1 MQRFRFVAFL
11 CVLLAALAGPGPAA
25 AQSQDPAQATV
36 GGAANAPATSATP
49 AEGAEALLRLLQDPG
64 ARQALIDYLG
74 REAGAPA
81 PDAAS
86 GGATPSA
93 TAQTSDAQP
102 SDAPPSDAP
111 PAEGDQAG
119 DKDAAE
125 APHIAVRIATFTEN
139 LIDEGIG
146 FLQKIRRPF
155 ANLPAGLSS
164 SLGADWKVV
173 QGIALQLLLLGL
185 VVFATL
191 LFLRKLADRVF
202 ARLVVGAEKATI
214 VKRVSLLFA
223 RALSEAVVVAIA
235 LGVGYVTAV
244 LTGAETRRVELVES
258 LFLNA
263 FFFVQI
269 AKVST
274 RFALSPKFSALRL
287 VPLDDAQALYWRRWL
302 FAIFNV
308 LVYGTMVVVPLVSTN
323 LSFLLAN
330 SLRMMIVLTS
340 VFMAIVAILLNRKA
354 TRDRIL
360 EYASD
365 RTNVVA
371 SGAIELVAR
380 SWHLLAIFYVLLLL
394 TVWLARPFD
403 ATTFMIRASVYSVL
417 AVMIG
422 TLVSLALTRTIT
434 GGVRLPSNVH
444 ARLPLLERRLNA
456 FIPRMLAILRFGVFV
471 GVVLAILQAW
481 GAIDVLNWSASS
493 DGQDWIGRAL
503 SAGIVLLIS
512 FLIWL
517 SVMSWIDLRL
527 NPRGRL
533 PTSREKTLFGLFR
546 NAFSII
552 LVVMASLLAL
562 SEIGVNIGPLIAGAG
577 VFGLA
582 ISFGSQKLVQD
593 IITGAFIQ
601 LENAMNEGDVVT
613 LGGVT
618 GVVEKLTIRS
628 VCLRDLDG
636 TAHVIP
642 FSTVDRV
649 ANFMRDYAY
658 HVAAIGVA
666 YDSDISEVKMAM
678 HVAFDRL
685 KEGDL
690 GADILEPLE
699 MHGVTMFGDSA
710 ITVRARI
717 KTTPGTQ
724 WAIGRAYNEHVKTVF
739 DERGIEIPFPQ
750 VTYHSAAA
758 PAAADADVEEEP
770 AKLED
775 GSARAG
781 RKPQKPG
788 RNTPASRSDMPEG
801 EDEL

>member
-1 MQRFRFVAFL
+1 MQRFRFVAVL
-11 CVLLAALAGPGPAA
+11 AVLLASLAGLGPASG
-25 AQSQDPAQATV
+25 QSQDPAPAAT
-36 GGAANAPATSATP
+36 GDASGAAAPLAPVESAD
-49 AEGAEALLRLLQDPG
+49 ALIRLLQDPG

-74 REAGAPA
+74 REAGATGTPA
-81 PDAAS
+81 PDAAN
-86 GGATPSA
+86 GAAAPA
-93 TAQTSDAQP
+93 GPAQTSEAQA
-102 SDAPPSDAP
+102 SETP
-111 PAEGDQAG
+111 PADGDQAG
-119 DKDAAE
+119 DTGEAA
-125 APHIAVRIATFTEN
+125 APHIAVRIAAFTEN
-139 LIDEGIG
+139 LIDEGVG
-146 FLQKIRRPF
+146 FLQKIQRSF
-155 ANLPAGLSS
+155 TTLPTGISIS
-164 SLGADWKVV
+164 RDADWSAI
-173 QGIALQLLLLGL
+173 QGIALQLLLLGV

-191 LFLRKLADRVF
+191 LFLRRLADRIF
-202 ARLVVGAEKATI
+202 GRLVVGAEKATI

-223 RALSEAVVVAIA
+223 RAISEAVVVAIA

-244 LTGAETRRVELVES
+244 LTGAETHRVELVES

-340 VFMAIVAILLNRKA
+340 VFMAIVAVLRNRKA

-403 ATTFMIRASVYSVL
+403 ATTFMIRASVLSVV

-434 GGVRLPSNVH
+434 GGVRLPANVH

-481 GAIDVLNWSASS
+481 GAIEVLNWSSSS
-493 DGQDWIGRAL
+493 DGQDWIGRAI
-503 SAGIVLLIS
+503 SAGIVVLIS

-517 SVMSWIDLRL
+517 SVMSWVDLRL

-666 YDSDISEVKMAM
+666 YDSNISDVKMAM

-685 KEGDL
+685 KAGDL

-750 VTYHSAAA
+750 VTYHAAA
-758 PAAADADVEEEP
+758 SPAA
-770 AKLED
+770 LED
-775 GSARAG
+775 GDEKGLPASEGESERAG

-788 RNTPASRSDMPEG
+788 RNTPVSRSDMPEG